1 MPRANIRKKLPSY
14 RISREFLSALEAYF
28 QTSVPG
34 IIGEEAKRISF
45 EMTDRRGTKKAL
57 TPDEISTPSFLN
69 GTKELGMSYE
79 TASLDIDLCFARK
92 WDITAI
98 SFGYSEA
105 DTMEKALAVYD
116 SLRSAL
122 RPYRVWNGYVYSL
135 DHVGPI
141 LMMVFSFP
149 AVIFR
154 FDENI
159 TLSWLAGWL
168 LFISLRFCTPFTEF
182 DDRMRRVRRHVFWFI
197 GSAIIVGTG
206 IVLFKKYV
214 LDL

>member
-105 DTMEKALAVYD
+105 DTMEKACSV
-116 SLRSAL
+116 
-122 RPYRVWNGYVYSL
+122 
-135 DHVGPI
+135 
-141 LMMVFSFP
+141 
-149 AVIFR
+149 
-154 FDENI
+154 
-159 TLSWLAGWL
+159 
-168 LFISLRFCTPFTEF
+168 
-182 DDRMRRVRRHVFWFI
+182 
-197 GSAIIVGTG
+197 
-206 IVLFKKYV
+206 
-214 LDL
+214 